1 MKKHAVIGFSLALVL
16 AAFTACAKGPS
27 IPVAGSAKPVDMLT
41 LLPKSSQGVIVIDVH
56 RAMTTT
62 LVDKAIKDNKEY
74 QKYKEVIDSIGLDP
88 QKDIYFAGVG
98 LTQIPGKS
106 EPDAI
111 AVINLKYDK
120 DKIVAKIKEKSP
132 EFKEDLYEGVSFFSM
147 PEKEEGEPVPET
159 KEGETEPEKKEGE
172 PVFGAFL
179 NTSNIAIG
187 RESQV
192 KSAIDILKGKA
203 ESAAK
208 NAEIMKLVKTANK
221 TAMFWSVFSFG
232 PDQIKQMTAGN
243 PFLTSLESLK
253 AISLFVDYKNA
264 TLDLEIKAMTTDAAK
279 NKEMADFLNGLKA
292 LGSMA
297 GGEKPE
303 IGQLLNAITVSAA
316 PDHVKIAA
324 SLPEELMNKLSA
336 EAQKQV
342 EAKLGGETAPEK
354 KDETA
359 TETKKE
365 EIKK

>member
-1 MKKHAVIGFSLALVL
+1 MKKHAIIGLSLALVL

-41 LLPKSSQGVIVIDVH
+41 LIPKSSQGVIVVDVH
-56 RAMTTT
+56 RALTTAV
-62 LVDKAIKDNKEY
+62 VDKAIKDNKDYQEY
-74 QKYKEVIDSIGLDP
+74 KAMIDAVGLDP
-88 QKDIYFAGVG
+88 QKDIYFAGIG
-98 LTQIPGKS
+98 LAQVSGKS
-106 EPDAI
+106 EPDAVV
-111 AVINLKYDK
+111 VINLKYDK

-132 EFKEDLYEGVSFFSM
+132 DFKEDLYEGVSLFSI
-147 PEKEEGEPVPET
+147 PEKAKNEPVPET

-179 NTSNIAIG
+179 NPSNIALG
-187 RESQV
+187 QEAQV
-192 KSAIDILKGKA
+192 KSAVDILKGKA

-221 TAMFWSVFSFG
+221 AAMVWSVFTFG

-253 AISLFVDYKNA
+253 AVSLFIDYKNA

-279 NKEMADFLNGLKA
+279 NKDMADFLNGLKA

-303 IGQLLNAITVSAA
+303 IGQLLNAITVSSA

-324 SLPEELMNKLSA
+324 TLPEELMNKLSA

-342 EAKLGGETAPEK
+342 EAKLSGETAPEK
-354 KDETA
+354 KDET
-359 TETKKE
+359 KKE
-365 EIKK
+365 EVKK